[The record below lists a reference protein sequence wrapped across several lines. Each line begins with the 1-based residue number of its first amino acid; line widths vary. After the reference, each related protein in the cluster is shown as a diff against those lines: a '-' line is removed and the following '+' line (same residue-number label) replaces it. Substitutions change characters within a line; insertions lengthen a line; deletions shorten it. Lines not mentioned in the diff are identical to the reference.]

1 MTNEALILNIE
12 RYCKLRGEKKTNAC
26 AEAGVG
32 KSFISDLRRG
42 QSPAIE
48 KVAKLA
54 AYFGCS
60 VSDLVGDSAEAAAD
74 PREQAF
80 LDLVRQMDEAQQDM
94 MYKFLKSMVEDAK

>member
-1 MTNEALILNIE
+1 MTNDTLVMNIE
-12 RYCKLRGEKKTNAC
+12 RYCKLRGVKKTNAC
-26 AEAGVG
+26 VDAGVG
-32 KSFISDLRRG
+32 KSYISDLKRG
-42 QSPAIE
+42 KSPSIE
-48 KVAKLA
+48 SVTKLA
-54 AYFGCS
+54 AYFACS